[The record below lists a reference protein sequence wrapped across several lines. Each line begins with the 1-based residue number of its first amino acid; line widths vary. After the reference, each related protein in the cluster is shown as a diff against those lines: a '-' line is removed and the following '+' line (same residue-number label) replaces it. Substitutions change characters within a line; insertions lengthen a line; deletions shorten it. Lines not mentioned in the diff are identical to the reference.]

1 MTYAAAALRFRN
13 CPIGRRCQRQ
23 LSLCRGVAQRGGM
36 FFHFATKSGIISLAT
51 TGDRSNGAELVPARV
66 GAHA

>member
-1 MTYAAAALRFRN
+1 
-13 CPIGRRCQRQ
+13 
-23 LSLCRGVAQRGGM
+23 M